1 MTPTQ
6 TLLFWSLGGLLFF
19 WAGALVLYINPGWVE
34 VYISFSALILSFLSG
49 SLWVQSASQ
58 DTRRNRRTLNLTM
71 GYFLL
76 AWLALFLPAGIALV
90 LLGIAYPVLWWQE
103 KDRFFP
109 IYTPDYRRLRTLLSW
124 GVAASHVPA
133 AAALIGV
140 SS

>member
-19 WAGALVLYINPGWVE
+19 WTGSLLLFINPGWVE

-49 SLWVQSASQ
+49 SLWIQSASQ
-58 DTRRNRRTLNLTM
+58 DTRRNQRTLNLAM

-76 AWLALFLPAGIALV
+76 AWLALFLPATIALC

-103 KDRFFP
+103 RDRFFTG
-109 IYTPDYRRLRTLLSW
+109 YTLDYRRLRTLLSW

-133 AAALIGV
+133 VAALIGV